1 MVSNRT
7 EYSLDQI
14 CDFINGFAFKSTDY
28 VPKSKDTLE
37 VFRMGYI
44 ERDGGFKEDSTP
56 VFVPKEYGKDL
67 SRFFLQKG
75 DITMAMT
82 DMKDRVAILGNTA
95 RVNQSDRFV
104 LNQRVGCIRVREHN
118 IVDARFLYYYSNQ
131 RDHVEELRSYANRGV
146 QVNLSTSAIKAST
159 FDLPP
164 LPEQKAIA
172 HILGTLDDKIE
183 LNRRMNATLEGM
195 AQALFKSWFVDFDP
209 VIDNALAAGNPIPDE
224 LAPRAE
230 VRKEA
235 LANGTTQQGSLDHP
249 TLSDA
254 KSLFPAAF
262 QFNEELAWIPEGW
275 EVKQLDEHIKLIGG
289 GTPKTSVE
297 EYWNGDIPWFSV
309 VDAPNDS
316 DVFVINTEKK
326 ITEEGLNNSSTK
338 LLRPGTTIISA
349 RGTVGRCALV
359 GVEMTMNQSCYGIQG
374 ADGAS
379 DSYTYYSIRH
389 YVADLQQRGHG
400 SVFNTITRDTFRS
413 IKVPF
418 GSAELTE
425 AFEDQVA
432 DLLSRIKGNLQEQS
446 TLTKLRDTLLPKLI
460 SGELRIPEA
469 EQLTKEAL
477 T

>member
-1 MVSNRT
+1 MGSEWKETTVGEFCHFTYGKSLPARKRNESGGIPVYGSGGLGGYHDEPMVNDAGIIIGRKGTVGSITYSSHPFWPIDTVFYVTNDSHRDLKFTYYLLKTLGLEHMNADSAVPGLNR
-7 EYSLDQI
+7 DAAH
-14 CDFINGFAFKSTDY
+14 G
-28 VPKSKDTLE
+28 V
-37 VFRMGYI
+37 VFR
-44 ERDGGFKEDSTP
+44 
-56 VFVPKEYGKDL
+56 
-67 SRFFLQKG
+67 
-75 DITMAMT
+75 A
-82 DMKDRVAILGNTA
+82 
-95 RVNQSDRFV
+95 
-104 LNQRVGCIRVREHN
+104 
-118 IVDARFLYYYSNQ
+118 
-131 RDHVEELRSYANRGV
+131 
-146 QVNLSTSAIKAST
+146 
-159 FDLPP
+159 PP

-209 VIDNALAAGNPIPDE
+209 VIDNALAAGNHIPNE

-230 VRKEA
+230 VRKKA
-235 LANGTTQQGSLDHP
+235 LANGTAQQGSVDHP
-249 TLSDA
+249 TLSDHN
-254 KSLFPAAF
+254 SLFPAGF
-262 QFNEELAWIPEGW
+262 EYSDELGPIPQGW
-275 EVKQLDEHIKLIGG
+275 EVKQLDELIKLIGG

-316 DVFVINTEKK
+316 DVFVIDTEKM

-389 YVADLQQRGHG
+389 YVSDLQQRGHG

-418 GSAELTE
+418 GSAELTA
-425 AFEDQVA
+425 AFENQVT
-432 DLLSRIKGNLQEQS
+432 DLLSRIKGNLQGQT
-446 TLTKLRDTLLPKLI
+446 TLTKLRDTLLPRLI
-460 SGELRIPEA
+460 SGELRIPPA
-469 EQLTKEAL
+469 ERLTNEIPI
-477 T
+477 